1 MEKTLLRLNKMD
13 DKTINKQIQEEFEL
27 LAKKE
32 LEITSQNGLVTLLI
46 SGNSIYQKVTINGN
60 LSDIYKE
67 ELEEEFLNAVSL
79 AREEVQKQIMSSL
92 EEMFLNIAKETKKE
106 EDDAVVIENVS

>member
-1 MEKTLLRLNKMD
+1 MD